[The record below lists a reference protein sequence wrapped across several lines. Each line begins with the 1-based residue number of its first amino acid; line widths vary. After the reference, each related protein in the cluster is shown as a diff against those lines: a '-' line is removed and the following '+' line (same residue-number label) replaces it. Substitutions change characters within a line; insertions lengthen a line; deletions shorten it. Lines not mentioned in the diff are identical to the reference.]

1 MRTTE
6 SGVFSSFFQSPE
18 PAEGRPDRFEIG
30 GDPEGLLVLRFRLAE
45 PALEGQHVAIVEVG
59 LDVVRIDANGSG
71 KLLPRFVELLLNGIE
86 LSQVKPRVDRRG
98 VQLHLLRPASG
109 RFGIPSPPRERRAEV
124 ELRVPISRI
133 V

>member
-18 PAEGRPDRFEIG
+18 TAEGRLDRFEIG
-30 GDPEGLLVLRFRLAE
+30 GDPEGLLVLRFRLPE

-59 LDVVRIDANGSG
+59 LDGVRIDANGSG

-86 LSQVKPRVDRRG
+86 LSQVQPRVDRRG
-98 VQLHLLRPASG
+98 VQLHALRPASG
-109 RFGIPSPPRERRAEV
+109 RF
-124 ELRVPISRI
+124 
-133 V
+133 